1 MKKADLISKIM
12 TKNVVT
18 LHKNDSLHDAEKLF
32 KKYHIRHLPVVDH
45 NKIIGI
51 LSLTDLMR
59 MSFCDSYGDSENID
73 ENIFDMLSVGEIMAA
88 KPVSV
93 SQDMNI
99 RDVAALLATKEFH
112 ALPVV
117 DKDKLVGIIT
127 TTDLL
132 KYLVSR
138 C

>member
-1 MKKADLISKIM
+1 M
-12 TKNVVT
+12 
-18 LHKNDSLHDAEKLF
+18 
-32 KKYHIRHLPVVDH
+32 
-45 NKIIGI
+45 

-59 MSFCDSYGDSENID
+59 ISFGDTYNDSEGID
-73 ENIFDMLSVGEIMAA
+73 NGIFDMLSVGQVMAN
-88 KPVSV
+88 KPVCVQSTEV
-93 SQDMNI
+93 I
-99 RDVAALLATKEFH
+99 KDVAALLATKEFH

-117 DKDKLVGIIT
+117 DDEKLVGIIT

>member
-1 MKKADLISKIM
+1 
-12 TKNVVT
+12 
-18 LHKNDSLHDAEKLF
+18 
-32 KKYHIRHLPVVDH
+32 
-45 NKIIGI
+45 
-51 LSLTDLMR
+51 
-59 MSFCDSYGDSENID
+59 
-73 ENIFDMLSVGEIMAA
+73 
-88 KPVSV
+88 
-93 SQDMNI
+93 MNI